1 MGRTQKEFADALA
14 GELGLSIR
22 TSRAYLARFLQ
33 LVADDLVE
41 TGRVELRGMGIFQ
54 VHALPPRE
62 IVHPGTGQAVTI
74 PARKVVRFRTP
85 IALRRRLN
93 PPTTK
98 KRRGS

>member
-14 GELGLSIR
+14 GELNLSIR
-22 TSRAYLARFLQ
+22 TSRAYLERFLQ

-54 VHALPPRE
+54 VHSLAPRE
-62 IVHPGTGQAVTI
+62 IMHPGTGQTVTI

-85 IALRRRLN
+85 VALRRQLN
-93 PPTTK
+93 PPTRK
-98 KRRGS
+98 KRKS

>member
-1 MGRTQKEFADALA
+1 MGRTQKEFADAIA
-14 GELGLSIR
+14 GELKLSIR
-22 TSRAYLARFLQ
+22 TSRAYLERFLQ

-54 VHALPPRE
+54 VHSLAPRE
-62 IVHPGTGQAVTI
+62 IVHPGTGQNVTI

-93 PPTTK
+93 PPTRR
-98 KRRGS
+98 KRKS